1 MDLCEDAVYNR
12 AMPELPEV
20 ETICR
25 GLNKHL
31 KTRRLASVE
40 LRRANLRFAFPK
52 DFAHRLTG
60 ARIVRFTRRAKYLLA
75 DMRGRDN
82 AAFIWLTHLGMTG
95 RFNYSA
101 RGKNAAI
108 YDNKNA
114 EKHVHLRVLLE
125 GGDQLDYIDPR
136 RFGFMDIIVGA
147 PENNKFLA
155 KLGPEPLSDDFN
167 EKMLEAALRHRQSPI
182 KNALLDQRIV
192 AGLGNIYVCEAL
204 FMAGISPRRKAA
216 TMGAVRIARLVPAIR
231 AVLQAALKAGGTTIN
246 DFATPDGQAGYF
258 QHNFQ
263 VYDRAGLP
271 CAKRSCNATI
281 ERVAQAGRSSFFCPQ
296 CQR

>member
-1 MDLCEDAVYNR
+1 
-12 AMPELPEV
+12 MPELPEV

-31 KTRRLASVE
+31 KKCRIKRVE
-40 LRRANLRFAFPK
+40 LRRPNLRFAFPK
-52 DFAHRLTG
+52 DFAPRLTG
-60 ARIVRFTRRAKYLLA
+60 ATIMRFKRRAKYLLA

-82 AAFIWLTHLGMTG
+82 EAFIWLTHLGMTG
-95 RFNYSA
+95 RFNYIEK
-101 RGKNAAI
+101 GKNAPP
-108 YDNKNA
+108 YDGKNA

-136 RFGFMDIIVGA
+136 RFGFMDIIAGA

-155 KLGPEPLSDDFN
+155 TLGPEPLSDDFN
-167 EKMLEAALRHRQSPI
+167 EKMLGAALRHRQSPI

-204 FMAGISPRRKAA
+204 FLAGISPRRKAA
-216 TMGAVRIARLVPAIR
+216 NMGTARIARLVPAVR
-231 AVLQAALKAGGTTIN
+231 DVLQAALKAGGTTIN

-263 VYDRAGLP
+263 VYDRAGLLCSMP
-271 CAKRSCNATI
+271 SCNAKI
-281 ERVAQAGRSSFFCPQ
+281 MRVKQAGRSSFFCPQ